1 MFVSPGGGRS
11 GFVFDAVD
19 AGGIDLFYKYT
30 SQALCRQGVWS
41 GVWFPLM
48 MISPWLHC
56 YWIWSVW
63 AATPTRETGFGIQS
77 TTVLLD
83 CGCECPSRLNLLIS
97 PLTWRTALVTS
108 VALRMVGCSFASIQL
123 LFVAARGRTAR
134 WFCLR
139 RPVLEV
145 LVAHCTWRLGW
156 CPRDGA
162 QRATAHTTDWM
173 IWMVVA
179 IEVCSLATSAERRVL
194 AYFFVLCPFW
204 GIRT

>member
-1 MFVSPGGGRS
+1 
-11 GFVFDAVD
+11 
-19 AGGIDLFYKYT
+19 
-30 SQALCRQGVWS
+30 
-41 GVWFPLM
+41 

-108 VALRMVGCSFASIQL
+108 VALRMVGCSFDSIQL
-123 LFVAARGRTAR
+123 LFVAARGRTVR

-145 LVAHCTWRLGW
+145 LGGSLYLKTWLVSKRWRSESHRSHYRLDDL
-156 CPRDGA
+156 DGGCY
-162 QRATAHTTDWM
+162 R
-173 IWMVVA
+173 
-179 IEVCSLATSAERRVL
+179 SLLTGN
-194 AYFFVLCPFW
+194 LC
-204 GIRT
+204 